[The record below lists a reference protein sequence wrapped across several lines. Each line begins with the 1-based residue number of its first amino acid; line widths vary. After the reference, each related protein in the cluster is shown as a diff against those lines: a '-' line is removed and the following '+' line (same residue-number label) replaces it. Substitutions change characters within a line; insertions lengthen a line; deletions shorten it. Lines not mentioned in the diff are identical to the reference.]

1 MKKYN
6 LDLFTRGWIV
16 GDFEPN
22 ILKTKDFEFMVR
34 SYKEGDSEEK
44 HEHRVADEIT
54 VIVSGKFIMN
64 NEVLQAGDIVHLP
77 PGTPA
82 DFMCLI
88 DGATAVIKT
97 PSVKGDKY
105 IVQNG
110 S

>member
-34 SYKEGDSEEK
+34 HYKSGESEAK
-44 HEHRVADEIT
+44 HEHRIADEIT
-54 VIVSGKFIMN
+54 VIVSGTFFMN
-64 NEVLQAGDIVHLP
+64 GEKLSTGDIMHLP
-77 PGTPA
+77 PGTSA
-82 DFMCLI
+82 DFECLE

-97 PSVKGDKY
+97 PSIKGDKY
-105 IVQNG
+105 IV
-110 S
+110 

>member
-6 LDLFTRGWIV
+6 LDSFTRGWIV

-34 SYKEGDSEEK
+34 HYKSGESEAK
-44 HEHRVADEIT
+44 HEHRIADEIT
-54 VIVSGKFIMN
+54 VIVSGTFRMN
-64 NEVLQAGDIVHLP
+64 GEELKAGDVIHLS
-77 PGTPA
+77 PGTAA
-82 DFMCLI
+82 DFECLK

-105 IVQNG
+105 II
-110 S
+110 

>member
-34 SYKEGDSEEK
+34 HYKSGESEAK
-44 HEHRVADEIT
+44 HEHRIADEIT
-54 VIVSGKFIMN
+54 VIVSGTFFMN
-64 NEVLQAGDIVHLP
+64 GEKLSTGDIMHIP
-77 PGTPA
+77 PGTSA
-82 DFMCLI
+82 DFECLE

-97 PSVKGDKY
+97 PSIKGDKY
-105 IVQNG
+105 IV
-110 S
+110 